1 MINNF
6 DDLWSKMQIEFNKIN
21 KRFAE
26 IDERFTEIDEKFT
39 NLENRTE
46 EKFGNLENKIEEG
59 FAKADKRFEN
69 LENKIDIVTNVNL
82 AQILNEQTRTR
93 NEITKKLD
101 EYIIKNEFEHKRFDY
116 KLAELEMKFGYTAK

>member
-1 MINNF
+1 MPAPAVGNGAILI
-6 DDLWSKMQIEFNKIN
+6 LWTVPLAFPNSRQNQQ
-21 KRFAE
+21 AE
-26 IDERFTEIDEKFT
+26 WRGH
-39 NLENRTE
+39 NGRTE
-46 EKFGNLENKIEEG
+46 EKFGILENKIEEG

-101 EYIIKNEFEHKRFDY
+101 EYITKNEFEHKRFDY